1 MLNTIRPVII
11 TMVTAIA
18 LLSCAKKATVTTV
31 RSVPLTPAVCAAMQ
45 TNNVI
50 TPINPIACERLRRVD
65 FQYINFDGA
74 IAAGHVV
81 VLDAV
86 ADQVADIFS
95 ELFAQRFPLQK
106 AVAMEAYQGNDE
118 AAMRDNNTSA
128 FNGRPI
134 TDGAAWSKHAY
145 GVALDINPLQN
156 PYISL
161 TNEGDAKVLPPASA
175 KSFVNRHDVRPG
187 KVKRA
192 GMVESVVEIF
202 ARHGFM
208 TWGGEWDFPID
219 YQHFEI
225 GSRTFVS
232 DLLNQPPDAARQ
244 SFNQYARNYR
254 QCVAQST
261 EQDAI
266 KRRVACVEKTRK

>member
-1 MLNTIRPVII
+1 MTL
-11 TMVTAIA
+11 M
-18 LLSCAKKATVTTV
+18 SCAQTAVVNTTRIV
-31 RSVPLTPAVCAAMQ
+31 SLTPEVCVAMQ

-65 FQYINFDGA
+65 FQYINFEGA
-74 IAAGHVV
+74 IATGHVV

-106 AVAMEAYQGNDE
+106 AVAMEVYQGNDE

-134 TDGAAWSKHAY
+134 SGGTAWSKHAY
-145 GVALDINPLQN
+145 GVALDINPRQN
-156 PYISL
+156 PYVSL
-161 TNEGDAKVLPPASA
+161 TNEGDAKILPPASA
-175 KSFVNRHDVRPG
+175 TSFVNRHDVRAG
-187 KVKRA
+187 KTKRA

-225 GSRTFVS
+225 GSRTFVNE
-232 DLLNQPPDAARQ
+232 LLAQTPDAARQ
-244 SFNQYARNYR
+244 IFNQYARSYR
-254 QCVAQST
+254 QCVAQSI
-261 EQDAI
+261 EQDAV

>member
-1 MLNTIRPVII
+1 MTL
-11 TMVTAIA
+11 M
-18 LLSCAKKATVTTV
+18 SCAQTAVVNTTRIV
-31 RSVPLTPAVCAAMQ
+31 SLTPEVCVAMQ

-50 TPINPIACERLRRVD
+50 TPINPIACERLRRVH
-65 FQYINFDGA
+65 FQYINFEGA
-74 IAAGHVV
+74 IATGHVV

-106 AVAMEAYQGNDE
+106 AVAMEVYQGNDE

-134 TDGAAWSKHAY
+134 SGGTAWSKHAY
-145 GVALDINPLQN
+145 GVALDINPRQN
-156 PYISL
+156 PYVSL
-161 TNEGDAKVLPPASA
+161 TNEGDAKILPPASA
-175 KSFVNRHDVRPG
+175 TSFVNRHDVRAG
-187 KVKRA
+187 KTKRA

-225 GSRTFVS
+225 GSRTFVNE
-232 DLLNQPPDAARQ
+232 LLAQTPDAARQ
-244 SFNQYARNYR
+244 IFNQYARSYR
-254 QCVAQST
+254 QCVAQSI
-261 EQDAI
+261 EQDAV